1 MYWLIGTG
9 QFAAL
14 CLEGLNKR
22 GFNFSKIITGLPTKS
37 GRGNKEIPSPVEIKA
52 NSLGLEITRTG
63 KLSDN
68 QELISALERE
78 NPEII
83 FVIDF
88 GQLIKEPF
96 LSHMCINI
104 HPSLLPEYRGAAPIQ
119 RALLDGKTKTG
130 VTLFRLVK
138 EMDAGGILAQSEKFI
153 LPEYNASD
161 LYKILAETGCD
172 LAEKNIKNL
181 AFTPQNEN
189 LATYANKLVKNE
201 FALNFTMSAGKFF
214 NTVRALDMSGGAY
227 LIVRNKRVKIWRC
240 ELINN
245 FSDSESGKILD
256 LSESIII
263 SCADKAVSLL
273 KVQSEGRNICTGLE
287 WARGMRLKIGDIL

>member
-9 QFAAL
+9 QFAAM

-22 GFNFSKIITGLPTKS
+22 GFEFSKIITGLPTKS

-63 KLSDN
+63 RLANNS
-68 QELISALERE
+68 ELISELERE
-78 NPEII
+78 NPKII

-119 RALLDGKTKTG
+119 RALLDNKTKTG

-138 EMDAGGILAQSEKFI
+138 EMDAGEILAQSGKII

-172 LAEKNIKNL
+172 LAGENINNL
-181 AFTPQNEN
+181 VFTPQNEN
-189 LATYANKLVKNE
+189 LATYANKLDKGE
-201 FALNFTMSAGKFF
+201 FILSFNMSAKKFY

-227 LIVRNKRVKIWRC
+227 IFVRGKRVKIWRC

-245 FSDSESGKILD
+245 LSDSEPGKILD

-273 KVQSEGRNICTGLE
+273 EVQSEGRKICTGLE
-287 WARGMRLKIGDIL
+287 WARGMRLKAGEIL

>member
-9 QFAAL
+9 QFAAM

-22 GFNFSKIITGLPTKS
+22 GFEFSKIITGLPTKS

-63 KLSDN
+63 RLANNS
-68 QELISALERE
+68 ELISELERE
-78 NPEII
+78 NPKII

-119 RALLDGKTKTG
+119 RALLDNKTKTG

-138 EMDAGGILAQSEKFI
+138 EMDAGEILAQSGKII

-161 LYKILAETGCD
+161 LYKILAEMGCD
-172 LAEKNIKNL
+172 LAERNINNL
-181 AFTPQNEN
+181 VFTPQNEN
-189 LATYANKLVKNE
+189 LATYANKLDKGE
-201 FALNFTMSAGKFF
+201 FILSFNMSAKKFY

-227 LIVRNKRVKIWRC
+227 IFVRGKRVKIWRC

-245 FSDSESGKILD
+245 LSDSEPGKILD

-273 KVQSEGRNICTGLE
+273 EVQSEGRKICTGLE
-287 WARGMRLKIGDIL
+287 WARGMRLKAGEIL

>member
-52 NSLGLEITRTG
+52 KSLGLDITRTG
-63 KLSDN
+63 RLADN
-68 QELISALERE
+68 SELISELERE
-78 NPEII
+78 NPDII

-119 RALLDGKTKTG
+119 RALLDNKTKTG

-138 EMDAGGILAQSEKFI
+138 EMDAGEILAQSEKII

-161 LYKILAETGCD
+161 LYKILAETGCG
-172 LAEKNIKNL
+172 LAERNINNL
-181 AFTPQNEN
+181 VFTPQNEN
-189 LATYANKLVKNE
+189 LATYANKLDKGE
-201 FALNFTMSAGKFF
+201 FILSFNMSAKKFY

-227 LIVRNKRVKIWRC
+227 IFVRGKRVKIWRC

-245 FSDSESGKILD
+245 LSDSEPGKILD
-256 LSESIII
+256 LSGSIII

-273 KVQSEGRNICTGLE
+273 EVQSEGRKICTGLE
-287 WARGMRLKIGDIL
+287 WARGMRLKAGEIL